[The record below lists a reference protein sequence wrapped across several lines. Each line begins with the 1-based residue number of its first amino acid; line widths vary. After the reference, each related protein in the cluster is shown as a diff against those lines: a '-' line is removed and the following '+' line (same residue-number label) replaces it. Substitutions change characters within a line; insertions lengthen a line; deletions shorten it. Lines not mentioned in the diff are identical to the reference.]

1 MHAFRSKKHLAI
13 LLISRYMHIAKYIQ
27 ALHTKFNLHLALHV
41 KFYMCNLPDNIIL
54 TILPLSYAN
63 LKSLTQ
69 KLCGLV
75 NRDANQRPS
84 TTRQG
89 SSRLRPL
96 CNNQMYLKRHDISIQ
111 KKTYVACTRG
121 ETERFD
127 KDAVDEPC

>member
-1 MHAFRSKKHLAI
+1 MHLEVRNI
-13 LLISRYMHIAKYIQ
+13 LLFFSFRDTCILQVYTGFAYKV
-27 ALHTKFNLHLALHV
+27 FNLHLALHV

-89 SSRLRPL
+89 SSRLRAPL
-96 CNNQMYLKRHDISIQ
+96 QQQMYLKRHDISIQ